1 MYAELL
7 RRKIEPAEDPQVE
20 HLVGG
25 IASAT
30 DRMRALIRDLLSYSR
45 AGRGE
50 LNPELVDL
58 TSAVRQVLDDLA
70 GPVSQRGAEVFVGA
84 MPIVRADRG
93 RVGQVL
99 QNLIGNALKFC
110 DRDTPRIE
118 VRAVREGAVHRMSVA
133 DNGIGIDPA
142 EAERI
147 FRPFHRLHSEDSYE
161 GTGIGLAICQKIVSR
176 HGGTIWA
183 EGMPGEG
190 TTFHFTLPAVDED
203 LPAVPEASPG
213 QAAGSSSGAVRTGA
227 DRA

>member
-7 RRKIEPAEDPQVE
+7 RRKVEPGGDQQVD

-50 LNPELVDL
+50 LNPELVDV
-58 TSAVRQVLDDLA
+58 TGAVRQVLDDLA

-93 RVGQVL
+93 QVCQVL

-110 DRDTPRIE
+110 DADTPRIE
-118 VRAVREGAVHRMSVA
+118 VRAVREGAVHRISVA
-133 DNGIGIDPA
+133 DNGIGIELD

-161 GTGIGLAICQKIVSR
+161 GTGIGLAICQKIVTR

-183 EGMPGEG
+183 EGMPGQG
-190 TTFHFTLPAVDED
+190 TTFHFTLPAVNEE
-203 LPAVPEASPG
+203 PPSVAAPEPG
-213 QAAGSSSGAVRTGA
+213 RAGESADGAVRIGA
-227 DRA
+227 DQT